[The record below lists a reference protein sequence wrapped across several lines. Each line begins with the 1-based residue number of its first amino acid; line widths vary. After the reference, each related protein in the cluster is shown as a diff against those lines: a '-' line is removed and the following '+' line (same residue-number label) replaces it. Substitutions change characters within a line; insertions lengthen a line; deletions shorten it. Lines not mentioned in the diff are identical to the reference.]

1 MIDFHTHILPGMDD
15 GSKDLEQTYL
25 MLDEMKKKGIDVVV
39 ATPHFDMESESIE
52 SFISRRDEA
61 FSKLKLDESYPEII
75 LGAEVLYT
83 GDYLYNAEGIE
94 KLCMGNTRFMLIE
107 GQIERWEVGFRDCL
121 LKLILEKGI
130 IPIIA
135 HIERY
140 IDIGKNKQILET
152 LMDQGAVL
160 QMNADYFMYRRTR
173 RKALKLFKTG
183 FVHLLGSDCH
193 NMENRPPNLNDAVE
207 VLREY
212 IGEDAIWHLEAV
224 GLGVLRR
231 QF

>member
-15 GSKDLEQTYL
+15 GSRDLEQTYL
-25 MLDEMKKKGIDVVV
+25 MLDEMKKKGIDAVV
-39 ATPHFDMESESIE
+39 ATPHFDMESESID

-61 FSKLKLDESYPEII
+61 FSKLELDESYPEII

-121 LKLILEKGI
+121 LKLMLEKDI

-140 IDIGKNKQILET
+140 IDIGRKNRGRLY
-152 LMDQGAVL
+152 DFL
-160 QMNADYFMYRRTR
+160 QRFYSCLQRVF
-173 RKALKLFKTG
+173 
-183 FVHLLGSDCH
+183 
-193 NMENRPPNLNDAVE
+193 
-207 VLREY
+207 
-212 IGEDAIWHLEAV
+212 
-224 GLGVLRR
+224 
-231 QF
+231 